1 MLLHGSRLWQHFA
14 VAVRACSPNR
24 NGSIM
29 AIEQIIGFAVLA
41 QLTIGTILYSMGYR
55 DGKSDGY
62 MRGRA
67 VQMASMKSK
76 AVK

>member
-1 MLLHGSRLWQHFA
+1 
-14 VAVRACSPNR
+14 
-24 NGSIM
+24 M

-55 DGKSDGY
+55 DGKSVGY

-67 VQMASMKSK
+67 VQSAAMKTK